1 MKLNPIA
8 VDIIRI
14 IALCTLLFI
23 APTCL
28 AATPNSSTIPKSIR
42 VVMDDNYPPYVFKDE
57 QGRLQGII
65 VDQWRLWEK
74 KTGIHAEVTGM
85 DWSEA
90 QRRMQAGEFDVIDT
104 IFRNEKREAIY
115 DFTKPYAR
123 LDVPL
128 FFYEDISGIRG
139 PADLKGFLVAAKAG
153 DAAIDFLKKNG
164 VANIAEYPSYEK
176 LIEAAR
182 DGRAKVF
189 TIDRPP
195 ALYYLNKMGI
205 ENRFRETKPLYHG
218 EFHRAVLKGHT
229 ALFEVVKNGF
239 NAIPKADYEAIDK
252 RWMGAVLETT
262 PYLRYTL
269 YGLVAIAVFSLV
281 LIGWLWILKR
291 VVTYK
296 TRELAK
302 SEERHRSILQAAM
315 SGIWLTDVHG
325 RLLEVN
331 SSYCQMSGYSEQEL
345 LTMNISDLEADKS
358 AGNIANRIRLILERG
373 NACFESRHRRKDGMV
388 YDVEVSIQYHPR
400 DGGQCVAFIN
410 DISERKRSEQKITR
424 LTQLYAALNKCSLSI
439 VNCKC
444 EEELL
449 PQICH
454 DVVQFGALK
463 MAWVGIPDP
472 ETSFVLPVASYG
484 DGTEYLLNISVS
496 VDADSPFGHGPTGTA
511 IREEHPIWC
520 QYFQGDLVTTPWHD
534 IGERFG
540 WQASASLPLFK
551 DGAAIGS
558 LTIYSGEKN
567 YFDEAEQNLLI
578 EMTKNIG
585 NALDKFAREAAQ
597 KASEDALRKSENL
610 TGQLLQTTDQ
620 GIYGIDLD
628 GRCTFINTS
637 GLGIL
642 RYKLEDCLG
651 KNMHDLIHHSF
662 ADGQSYPVEDC
673 PIFRAKR
680 LGGEGCH
687 IDNEVLWRSD
697 GTSFPA
703 EYSSYPIYDD
713 HNISGAVITFSDI
726 TERKRA
732 IEQLENISQRLEL
745 AISSAHFGVWDWNV
759 RDNHKIWNDRL
770 YEMYGITRDTY
781 PDDVD
786 PWIERIHPEDKD
798 AAIAARQAALNGER
812 EYDIVFRICRPD
824 GTVKHVKANAIVIRD
839 GDGKA
844 VRMIGVNADIT
855 DMMLAEE
862 QRAKLEAQ
870 LHQAQK
876 MESIGRL
883 AGGVAHDFNNILT
896 VIIGHT
902 ELAIMR
908 SEPTQP
914 LYPDLVEINK
924 AAERAADLTRQ
935 LLAFAR
941 KQTIEPKELDLNDAV
956 AGMLKMLHRLIG
968 EGIDL
973 NWSPALGLWHVKM
986 DPTQVDQI
994 LANLC
999 VNARDAIDDVGNIT
1013 LETRNC
1019 FFDKEY
1025 CAANDGFELGE
1036 YVKLSVS
1043 DNGCGIDKE
1052 TLPKIFEPFFTTKDI
1067 GTGTGLGLATVFG
1080 IVKQNNGFLKVYSE
1094 PGLGATFAIF
1104 LPRYT
1109 GEPQQEQVD
1118 GETAPVMHGDETIL
1132 LVDDDPSTL
1141 NVTMKMLTILG
1152 YTVFPANSPAEAIR
1166 LAKEHFDDI
1175 HLIITDVIMPEMNGR
1190 DLAKNLLSLNQQAK
1204 CLFMS
1209 GYTADAI
1216 THCGVV
1222 NEGVYF
1228 IQKPFSLQV
1237 LALKLRDVLDGKC
1250 PPALPV

>member
-1 MKLNPIA
+1 MKPKPIA

-14 IALCTLLFI
+14 IALFTLLFI

-28 AATPNSSTIPKSIR
+28 AATPDNSTIPKSIR

-65 VDQWRLWEK
+65 VDQWELWEK
-74 KTGIHAEVTGM
+74 KTGIHAEVAGM

-139 PADLKGFLVAAKAG
+139 PEDLKGFLVAAKAG
-153 DAAIDFLKKNG
+153 DAAIDFLKNNE
-164 VANIAEYPSYEK
+164 VTNIVEYPSYEK

-182 DGRAKVF
+182 DGKAKVF

-205 ENRFRETKPLYHG
+205 ENHFRETKPLYHG

-229 ALFEVVKNGF
+229 ALLNVVENGF
-239 NAIPKADYEAIDK
+239 NGIAKADYEAIDK
-252 RWMGAVLETT
+252 RWLGASLVAA

-269 YGLVAIAVFSLV
+269 YGLVAIAVLALV
-281 LIGWLWILKR
+281 LIGWLWILRR

-302 SEERHRSILQAAM
+302 SEERHRSMLQAAM
-315 SGIWLTDVHG
+315 SGIWLTDIHG
-325 RLLEVN
+325 QLLEVN
-331 SSYCQMSGYSEQEL
+331 NSYCQMSGYNEQEL
-345 LTMNISDLEADKS
+345 LAMNISELEANES
-358 AGNIANRIRLILERG
+358 ADDIANRIRLIMERG
-373 NACFESRHRRKDGMV
+373 EAFFESRHHRKDGTL
-388 YDVEVSIQYHPR
+388 YDVEVSVQYHPK

-410 DISERKRSEQKITR
+410 DISERKRSEKKITR
-424 LTQLYAALNKCSLSI
+424 LTQLYAALNECGQSI
-439 VNCKC
+439 VNCKS
-444 EEELL
+444 EEELFL
-449 PQICH
+449 QICR

-463 MAWVGIPDP
+463 MAWIGIADP
-472 ETSFVLPVASYG
+472 ERRFVYPIASYG
-484 DGTEYLLNISVS
+484 DGIEYLLDVQVS
-496 VDADSPFGHGPTGTA
+496 INAGESLGHGPTGTA
-511 IREEHPIWC
+511 IREKHPTWC
-520 QYFQGDLVTTPWHD
+520 QDFHGDPALAPWHGV
-534 IGERFG
+534 GERFG
-540 WQASASLPLFK
+540 WKASASLPLFK
-551 DGAAIGS
+551 DGAVAGA
-558 LTIYSGEKN
+558 LTLYSGEIN
-567 YFDEAEQNLLI
+567 AFDEAEQNLLI
-578 EMTKNIG
+578 EMSKNVG
-585 NALDKFAREAAQ
+585 NALDKFSREAAR
-597 KASEDALRKSENL
+597 KVAEDALRKSENL
-610 TGQLLQTTDQ
+610 TSQLLQTTDQ

-628 GRCTFINTS
+628 GHCTFINKS
-637 GLGIL
+637 GLGMF

-662 ADGQSYPVEDC
+662 ADGLPYPVEDC
-673 PIFRAKR
+673 PIFRAKK

-687 IDNEVLWRSD
+687 IDSEVFWRSD

-713 HNISGAVITFSDI
+713 RKISGAVITFSNI

-732 IEQLENISQRLEL
+732 IEQLENISQRLQL
-745 AISSAHFGVWDWNV
+745 ATSSARLGIWDWNL
-759 RDNHKIWNDRL
+759 REHHKVWDDRM
-770 YEMYGITRDTY
+770 YEIYGITRDSY
-781 PDDVD
+781 PDTID
-786 PWIERIHPEDKD
+786 PWIEGLHPEDRK
-798 AAIAARQAALNGER
+798 AAIAARQAALDGER
-812 EYDIVFRICRPD
+812 EYDIVFRICCPD
-824 GTVKHVKANAIVIRD
+824 GTIKHIKGNAIVVRD
-839 GDGKA
+839 KDGKA

-855 DMMLAEE
+855 DIMLAEE

-896 VIIGHT
+896 VIIGQT
-902 ELAIMR
+902 QLSIMKLQ
-908 SEPTQP
+908 PTDP
-914 LYPDLVEINK
+914 PYSALVEISK

-941 KQTIEPKELDLNDAV
+941 KQSIAPKELDLNDAV

-968 EGIDL
+968 EGINL
-973 NWSPALGLWHVKM
+973 NWSPALELWHVKM
-986 DPTQVDQI
+986 DPSQIDQI

-999 VNARDAIDDVGNIT
+999 VNARDAISDVGKIT
-1013 LETRNC
+1013 IETGNC
-1019 FFDKEY
+1019 FFDKDY

-1043 DNGCGIDKE
+1043 DDGCGIDNE
-1052 TLPKIFEPFFTTKDI
+1052 TLPKIFEPFFTTKGI
-1067 GTGTGLGLATVFG
+1067 GIGTGLGLSTVFG
-1080 IVKQNNGFLKVYSE
+1080 IVKQNNGFIKVYSE
-1094 PGLGATFAIF
+1094 PGSGTTFAIL

-1109 GEPQQEQVD
+1109 GKPQQEKAD
-1118 GETAPVMHGDETIL
+1118 SATEPVMHGVETIL
-1132 LVDDDPSTL
+1132 LVDDDPDTL
-1141 NVTMKMLTILG
+1141 NVIMEMLISLG
-1152 YTVFPANSPAEAIR
+1152 YGVLPANSPADAIR
-1166 LAKEHFDDI
+1166 LAKKHTDDI
-1175 HLIITDVIMPEMNGR
+1175 HLIITDVIMPEMNGH
-1190 DLAKNLLSLNQQAK
+1190 DLVKELISLNKQVK

-1216 THCGVV
+1216 AHHGVLD
-1222 NEGVYF
+1222 EGVYF
-1228 IQKPFSLQV
+1228 IHKPLSLQN
-1237 LALKLRDVLDGKC
+1237 LAATVRKILDSKT
-1250 PPALPV
+1250 